1 MAAKGL
7 KASRQQTGGTG
18 APIITAD
25 TVEEAM
31 EAFQEEVS
39 GCGGGG
45 NGYTFVCLFVDAD

>member
-45 NGYTFVCLFVDAD
+45 NGYMFVCLLMLI